1 MCGFVG
7 VTGQDAVAPTIA
19 MALAALQHRGQDA
32 AGAATYHK
40 GRLHLYKDLGMVAS
54 VMSENVVRRL
64 PGTSGIG
71 HVRYPTIGSGS
82 REDSQPFLTRR
93 PGILLAHNG
102 NVTNYDELEK
112 DLRAVG
118 MHVLSHCDAEPILLV
133 LTDELMKMRAVHH
146 TTDDLIVAAKNMM
159 ARVRGSYSASAV
171 LDLDGKETL
180 IAFRDP
186 HGIRPAVYGRNGDAW
201 MVASESVSLDVTGFD
216 VVDHI
221 APGHL
226 VIMRKGEDAEVISI
240 LPKETRHCV
249 FERVYF
255 ARPDAITDEERVNAT
270 RWKFGRKLATEWAK
284 KGLDADIV
292 IAIPDTSRPAAQAM
306 AEQLGLY
313 TREGFI
319 KNRYSGRTFIMPDQ
333 ATRDLALR
341 LKLNPIREFFEGKKV
356 ILVDDS
362 VVRGSTMRRIV
373 AMIQKLHPSE
383 VHLAIYSPPDTNPCI
398 YDIDMPTKDELVAA
412 QFSPAELEGALAKRF
427 NVDSVTFLSV
437 EGMRDVAGKAICDA
451 CFTGEYVIPV
461 SVNEKQALQSDSAGR
476 ENAN

>member
-7 VTGQDAVAPTIA
+7 VTGQTAVAPTMA

-32 AGAATYHK
+32 AGGATYDK
-40 GRLHLYKDLGMVAS
+40 GRLHLYKDLGMVAQ
-54 VMSENVVRRL
+54 VMSPDVVRKL
-64 PGTSGIG
+64 PGSSGIA

-102 NVTNYDELEK
+102 NVTNYDELER

-133 LTDELMKMRAVHH
+133 LTDELMKRRAVGH
-146 TTDDLIVAAKNMM
+146 TTADLIIAMKRVME
-159 ARVRGSYSASAV
+159 RVRGSYSAAAV
-171 LDLDGKETL
+171 LELDGQETL

-186 HGIRPAVYGRNGDAW
+186 HGIRPAVYGKNGDAW

-216 VVDHI
+216 IVGHV
-221 APGHL
+221 APGNL
-226 VIMRKGEDAEVISI
+226 IIMRGGQEVDVHAV

-255 ARPDAITDEERVNAT
+255 ARPDAISDEERVNAT
-270 RWKFGRKLATEWAK
+270 RWKFGKKLAAEWSK
-284 KGLDADIV
+284 KGLEADIV

-341 LKLNPIREFFEGKKV
+341 LKLNPIKEFFEGKKV

-373 AMIQKLHPSE
+373 AMIQKLNPVE
-383 VHLAIYSPPDTNPCI
+383 VHLAIYSPPVTNPCF
-398 YDIDMPTKDELVAA
+398 YGVDMPTKKELIAA
-412 QFSPAELEGALAKRF
+412 QFTPEALEVELAKQF

-437 EGMRDVAGKAICDA
+437 DGMREVAGTAICDA
-451 CFTGEYVIPV
+451 CFTGDYVIPV
-461 SVNEKQALQSDSAGR
+461 SDEERSALQSDSACR
-476 ENAN
+476 EIGS

>member
-7 VTGQDAVAPTIA
+7 VTGQEAVAPTIA

-40 GRLHLYKDLGMVAS
+40 GRLHLFKDLGMVAT
-54 VMSENVVRRL
+54 VMSENVVRKL

-102 NVTNYDELEK
+102 NVTNYDELER

-133 LTDELMKMRAVHH
+133 LTDELMKIRAVHH

-159 ARVRGSYSASAV
+159 TRVRGSYSASAV

-186 HGIRPAVYGRNGDAW
+186 HGIRPAVYGRNKGAW

-226 VIMRKGEDAEVISI
+226 VIMRKGEEAQVISI

-284 KGLDADIV
+284 KDLEADIV

-306 AEQLGLY
+306 AEKLGLY

-373 AMIQKLHPSE
+373 AMIQKLNPSE
-383 VHLAIYSPPDTNPCI
+383 VHLAIYSPPVTNPCF
-398 YDIDMPTKDELVAA
+398 YGIDMPTKDELVAA

-427 NVDSVTFLSV
+427 NVDSVTFLSI
-437 EGMRDVAGKAICDA
+437 EGMRDVAGESICDA
-451 CFTGEYVIPV
+451 CFTGDYVIPV
-461 SVNEKQALQSDSAGR
+461 SAVEQEALQSDSAGR